1 MIRKTLT
8 LLTLCFIPVLL
19 SAQQCVTLEECRQRA
34 LEANK
39 GLKRAE
45 IKRTE
50 TAALE
55 KVALWQMLPKVS
67 ANGTYSWM
75 QKEVNLLSKEQRDEI
90 NSMGTS
96 VQSNINQ
103 AITDELT
110 NLGLNS
116 DVVGPAVD
124 NILHNTRIEN
134 ALNNA
139 GQRITDALELNTHT
153 VALGTVTVSQPL
165 FMGGKLL
172 ALYRTA
178 RLTNSLSGVAYDQ
191 QREATLVAVDEAYW
205 QVVSVQHKK
214 EVAEKYAAL
223 LQTLYNNVDEMVK
236 ADVATEGDLTRVRVK
251 LNEAQMN
258 LTKATNGLLLAKM
271 LLAQRCGMPLDTVFT
286 VADEGLSSFAEGSSV
301 SENINLD
308 NIYSRRSE
316 MKMLHISDSIAQQSV
331 RIARSTLMPNIGLTA
346 GYLFS
351 NPNIFDGFK
360 NEFNGSFMAGLAV
373 NIPIAHP
380 GSFYAL
386 KAAKAKRCEVAYQ
399 IEEAQDLIEL
409 QVNKLNYEL
418 TLAYKKL
425 TQAQSNLDNA
435 EENLKLA
442 NESFQ
447 AGVCSSS
454 DLMAAQTAWLSAQ
467 SEVVD
472 AQIEIAMSRVYLRQ
486 AMGINQ

>member
-1 MIRKTLT
+1 M
-8 LLTLCFIPVLL
+8 LL

-45 IKRTE
+45 IKRVE

-90 NSMGTS
+90 NSMGTN

-103 AITDELT
+103 AITDELS

-139 GQRITDALELNTHT
+139 GQRITDALELNTHS
-153 VALGTVTVSQPL
+153 VALGTVTVTQPL

-214 EVAEKYAAL
+214 AVAEKYAAL

-236 ADVATEGDLTRVRVK
+236 ADVATQGDLTRVRVK

-301 SENINLD
+301 PESINLD

-316 MKMLHISDSIAQQSV
+316 MKMLHISDSIAQQGV
-331 RIARSTLMPNIGLTA
+331 RIARSTLMPNRI
-346 GYLFS
+346 
-351 NPNIFDGFK
+351 D
-360 NEFNGSFMAGLAV
+360 
-373 NIPIAHP
+373 
-380 GSFYAL
+380 
-386 KAAKAKRCEVAYQ
+386 C
-399 IEEAQDLIEL
+399 
-409 QVNKLNYEL
+409 
-418 TLAYKKL
+418 
-425 TQAQSNLDNA
+425 
-435 EENLKLA
+435 
-442 NESFQ
+442 
-447 AGVCSSS
+447 
-454 DLMAAQTAWLSAQ
+454 WLSLLQPQHLRRFQERIQRLLHGWRGGQHPHSPSRQFLCAQ
-467 SEVVD
+467 G
-472 AQIEIAMSRVYLRQ
+472 RQ
-486 AMGINQ
+486 GQTPRSGIPD

>member
-1 MIRKTLT
+1 L
-8 LLTLCFIPVLL
+8 
-19 SAQQCVTLEECRQRA
+19 
-34 LEANK
+34 AN
-39 GLKRAE
+39 
-45 IKRTE
+45 
-50 TAALE
+50 
-55 KVALWQMLPKVS
+55 
-67 ANGTYSWM
+67 N
-75 QKEVNLLSKEQRDEI
+75 
-90 NSMGTS
+90 
-96 VQSNINQ
+96 
-103 AITDELT
+103 
-110 NLGLNS
+110 
-116 DVVGPAVD
+116 
-124 NILHNTRIEN
+124 
-134 ALNNA
+134 
-139 GQRITDALELNTHT
+139 
-153 VALGTVTVSQPL
+153 
-165 FMGGKLL
+165 
-172 ALYRTA
+172 
-178 RLTNSLSGVAYDQ
+178 LSGVAYDQ

-236 ADVATEGDLTRVRVK
+236 ADVATQGDLTRVRVK

-286 VADEGLSSFAEGSSV
+286 VADLNLSTLDNQVPES
-301 SENINLD
+301 IDMD
-308 NIYSRRSE
+308 NIYRRRSE
-316 MKMLHISDSIAQQSV
+316 MKMLRISDSIAQQGV
-331 RIARSTLMPNIGLTA
+331 RIARSTLMPNIGFTA

-360 NEFNGSFMAGLAV
+360 NEFNGSFMAGVAV

-386 KAAKAKRCEVAYQ
+386 KAAKAKRREVACQ
-399 IEEAQDLIEL
+399 IEEAQEMIEL

-418 TLAYKKL
+418 ALAYKKL

-486 AMGINQ
+486 ALGINQ

>member
-1 MIRKTLT
+1 MIRKSLT
-8 LLTLCFIPVLL
+8 LLILSLVPFFA
-19 SAQQCVTLEECRQRA
+19 SAQQSLTLEQCRQRA
-34 LEANK
+34 LDANK
-39 GLKRAE
+39 GLKQAE
-45 IKRTE
+45 TRKAE
-50 TAALE
+50 TDALE
-55 KVALWQMLPKVS
+55 KVALCQMLPKVS
-67 ANGTYSWM
+67 ANGAYSWM
-75 QKEVNLLSKEQRDEI
+75 QKEVNLLSAEQQGEI
-90 NSMGTS
+90 NSLGTH
-96 VQSNINQ
+96 VQSDINQ

-116 DVVGPAVD
+116 EVVGPAVD

-134 ALNNA
+134 ALNDA
-139 GQRITDALELNTHT
+139 GHKITDALELNTHS
-153 VALGTVTVSQPL
+153 VVMGTVTVSQPL

-172 ALYRTA
+172 ALYRSA
-178 RLTNSLSGVAYDQ
+178 RLANNLAGIAYDQ

-214 EVAEKYAAL
+214 EVAEKYADL

-236 ADVATEGDLTRVRVK
+236 ADVATQGDLTRVRVK

-286 VADEGLSSFAEGSSV
+286 VADESLSASSEWANTT
-301 SENINLD
+301 ENID
-308 NIYSRRSE
+308 MDDIYNRRSE
-316 MKMLHISDSIAQQSV
+316 MKMLRISDSIAQQGV
-331 RIARSTLMPNIGLTA
+331 RISRSTLLPNIGVTA

-360 NEFNGSFMAGLAV
+360 NEFNGSLMAGVAV

-380 GSFYAL
+380 GGFYAV
-386 KAAKAKRCEVAYQ
+386 KAAKAKRREVAYQ
-399 IEEAQDLIEL
+399 IEEAEEMIEL

-425 TQAQSNLDNA
+425 AQAQSNLENA

-442 NESFQ
+442 NESFH

-454 DLMAAQTAWLSAQ
+454 DLMAAQTAWQSAQ

-472 AQIEIAMSRVYLRQ
+472 ARIEIAMSRVYLRQ
-486 AMGINQ
+486 AMGINK

>member
-1 MIRKTLT
+1 MIRKSLT
-8 LLTLCFIPVLL
+8 LLIL
-19 SAQQCVTLEECRQRA
+19 SLFPFVVAAQQCITLEQCRQRA
-34 LEANK
+34 LDANR
-39 GLKRAE
+39 GLKQAE
-45 IKRTE
+45 IRKAETE
-50 TAALE
+50 ALE
-55 KVALWQMLPKVS
+55 KVALFQMLPKVS
-67 ANGTYSWM
+67 ANGAYSWM
-75 QKEVNLLSKEQRDEI
+75 QKEVNLLSAEQQGEI
-90 NSMGTS
+90 NSLGTH

-134 ALNNA
+134 ALN
-139 GQRITDALELNTHT
+139 GMGHKITDALDLNTHS
-153 VALGTVTVSQPL
+153 VVIGAVTVSQPL
-165 FMGGKLL
+165 FTGGKLL
-172 ALYRTA
+172 ALYRCA
-178 RLTNSLSGVAYDQ
+178 QLANNLSGTAYDQ

-205 QVVSVQHKK
+205 QVVSIQHKK
-214 EVAEKYAAL
+214 KVAEKYADL

-236 ADVATEGDLTRVRVK
+236 ADVATQGDLTRVRVK

-286 VADEGLSSFAEGSSV
+286 VADENWLASPEWTFTT
-301 SENINLD
+301 ENINMD
-308 NIYSRRSE
+308 TIYSRRSE
-316 MKMLHISDSIAQQSV
+316 MKMLRISDSIAQQGV
-331 RIARSTLMPNIGLTA
+331 RISRSTLLPNIGVTA

-360 NEFNGSFMAGLAV
+360 NEFSGSLMAGVAV
-373 NIPIAHP
+373 NIPIVHP
-380 GSFYAL
+380 GGIYAV
-386 KAAKAKRCEVAYQ
+386 KAAKAKRREVAYQ
-399 IEEAQDLIEL
+399 IEEAQEMIEL
-409 QVNKLNYEL
+409 QVNKLSYEL

-425 TQAQSNLDNA
+425 TQAQVGLENA
-435 EENLKLA
+435 EENLRLA
-442 NESFQ
+442 DESFR

-454 DLMAAQTAWLSAQ
+454 DLMAAQTAWQSAQ

>member
-1 MIRKTLT
+1 MIRKILT
-8 LLTLCFIPVLL
+8 LLILTFVPLL
-19 SAQQCVTLEECRQRA
+19 LTAQQCVTLETCRQRA
-34 LEANK
+34 LDANK

-45 IKRTE
+45 IKRAETE
-50 TAALE
+50 ALE

-67 ANGTYSWM
+67 ANGAYSWM
-75 QKEVNLLSKEQRDEI
+75 QKEVNLLSQEQRNEI
-90 NSMGTS
+90 NSLGTH
-96 VQSNINQ
+96 VQGNINQ

-139 GQRITDALELNTHT
+139 GQKITDALELNTHS
-153 VALGTVTVSQPL
+153 VALGTVTVTQPL

-172 ALYRTA
+172 ALYRSA
-178 RLTNSLSGVAYDQ
+178 RLANNLSGVAYAQ

-214 EVAEKYAAL
+214 EVAEKYAVL

-236 ADVATEGDLTRVRVK
+236 ADVATQGDLTRVRVK

-286 VADEGLSSFAEGSSV
+286 VADLNLSTLDNQVPES
-301 SENINLD
+301 IDMD
-308 NIYSRRSE
+308 NIYRRRSE
-316 MKMLHISDSIAQQSV
+316 MKMLRISDSIAQQGV

-360 NEFNGSFMAGLAV
+360 NEFNGSFMAGVAV

-386 KAAKAKRCEVAYQ
+386 KAAKAKRREVACQ
-399 IEEAQDLIEL
+399 IEEAQEMIEL

-418 TLAYKKL
+418 ALAYKKL

-442 NESFQ
+442 DESFQ

-486 AMGINQ
+486 ALGINQ

>member
-1 MIRKTLT
+1 MYVLLHHQKKYDMIRKTLT

-90 NSMGTS
+90 NSMGTN

-139 GQRITDALELNTHT
+139 GQRITDALELNTHS
-153 VALGTVTVSQPL
+153 VALGTVTVTQPL

-236 ADVATEGDLTRVRVK
+236 ADVATQGDLTRVRVK

-308 NIYSRRSE
+308 NIYSRCPNRP
-316 MKMLHISDSIAQQSV
+316 LH
-331 RIARSTLMPNIGLTA
+331 
-346 GYLFS
+346 
-351 NPNIFDGFK
+351 
-360 NEFNGSFMAGLAV
+360 
-373 NIPIAHP
+373 
-380 GSFYAL
+380 
-386 KAAKAKRCEVAYQ
+386 
-399 IEEAQDLIEL
+399 
-409 QVNKLNYEL
+409 
-418 TLAYKKL
+418 
-425 TQAQSNLDNA
+425 
-435 EENLKLA
+435 
-442 NESFQ
+442 
-447 AGVCSSS
+447 
-454 DLMAAQTAWLSAQ
+454 
-467 SEVVD
+467 VD
-472 AQIEIAMSRVYLRQ
+472 AQYRTDCWLSLL
-486 AMGINQ
+486 